1 MNTTLPPP
9 PSGATS
15 LNLRSERTGQPLA
28 ARVVRC
34 PQPALGCVVLL
45 HGLASNR
52 TRWSELMET
61 TTLGARWHLLAPDLR
76 GHGESQP
83 AGKSTLEDWCDD
95 LAELLKAVEASGLG
109 RIVLVGHS
117 LGAQVALHF
126 VEHHPQR
133 VASLVLI
140 DPVFRT
146 ALAPRWARIARAAPL
161 FRVAAA
167 AVRGLNAAGLRR
179 ARVGPDDLRALD
191 TLAREAL
198 RDPASEAAFVHR
210 YSSTRAD
217 LRQFRTAQY
226 LQDLVEM
233 FRPTPALDRICT
245 GTDLIP
251 VPTSW
256 VPA

>member
-15 LNLRSERTGQPLA
+15 LNLRIERAGQPLA

-126 VEHHPQR
+126 VAHHPQR

-146 ALAPRWARIARAAPL
+146 ALAPRWAR
-161 FRVAAA
+161 
-167 AVRGLNAAGLRR
+167 
-179 ARVGPDDLRALD
+179 
-191 TLAREAL
+191 
-198 RDPASEAAFVHR
+198 
-210 YSSTRAD
+210 
-217 LRQFRTAQY
+217 
-226 LQDLVEM
+226 
-233 FRPTPALDRICT
+233 DRKS
-245 GTDLIP
+245 
-251 VPTSW
+251 V
-256 VPA
+256 V

>member
-1 MNTTLPPP
+1 
-9 PSGATS
+9 
-15 LNLRSERTGQPLA
+15 
-28 ARVVRC
+28 
-34 PQPALGCVVLL
+34 
-45 HGLASNR
+45 
-52 TRWSELMET
+52 MET

-95 LAELLKAVEASGLG
+95 LAELLKAVEASCLG

-191 TLAREAL
+191 TLAREAP